1 MLSDDEFHE
10 MIEDLHSQE
19 ISMRVAALKNL
30 RRHPSEDLRVLPY
43 LEALLDDTTP
53 CIVMLP
59 YRFGEIRWLAA
70 YALAAERA
78 ALGIKEPVRLQ
89 GVVQPLSTDE
99 YEAIHRAVGIE
110 VKGGVEGV
118 LKGMHTL
125 REMGQLPLY
134 DLELET

>member
-1 MLSDDEFHE
+1 MLSDYELHE
-10 MIEDLHSQE
+10 TIEDLHSQE

-30 RRHPSEDLRVLPY
+30 RQDPSEDLRVLPY

-89 GVVQPLSTDE
+89 GVVRPLSTE
-99 YEAIHRAVGIE
+99 EFVAIRNTVGIE